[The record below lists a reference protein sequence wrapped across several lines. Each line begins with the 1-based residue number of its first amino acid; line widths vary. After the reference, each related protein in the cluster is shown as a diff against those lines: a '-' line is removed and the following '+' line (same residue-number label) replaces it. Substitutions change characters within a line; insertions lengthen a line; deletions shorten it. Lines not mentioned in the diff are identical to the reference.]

1 MNLVTGATG
10 LLGSHIVEQLR
21 RRDRPVRA
29 LVRADSDVSWLE
41 GQGVELVEGD
51 LGDRASL
58 ERACAGA
65 SVVYHSAARV
75 GDWGPWSE
83 FQAITIDGT
92 AHLVDAAA
100 EAEVDR
106 FVHISSISAY
116 GHVDGPGMVLD
127 ETAPLGQRLSR
138 WSYYSKAKVAAEGC
152 VWEAHRQGRIRVTVI
167 RPSWLYGPR
176 DRATVARM
184 TKMILTGKAKL
195 IGGGD
200 NRLNLVYAG
209 NVAEAA
215 ILAADSKQAVGEAY
229 NCSNDGEITLR
240 EYFNAVAKALGAGP
254 VTRTVPYRTAHIA
267 AFVLECIGHAFRLKK
282 PPMITRYAAWLMGRR
297 CYFSAEKARKQL
309 GWSSTVSYEQGI
321 PMTIRW
327 FLQQQAGET
336 TPSPAVVSAGA

>member
-29 LVRADSDVSWLE
+29 LVRATSDVSWLE
-41 GQGVELVEGD
+41 GQGVEFVEGD

-58 ERACAGA
+58 GRACTGA

-92 AHLVDAAA
+92 AHLIDAAA
-100 EAEVDR
+100 EAGVDR

-152 VWEAHRQGRIRVTVI
+152 VWEAHRQGRIRATII

-184 TKMILTGKAKL
+184 TRMIRTGKAKL

-215 ILAADSKQAVGEAY
+215 ILAADSERAIGEAY

-240 EYFNAVAKALGAGP
+240 QYFNAVAEALGAGP
-254 VTRTVPYRTAHIA
+254 VTRTVPYAVAHSA

-297 CYFSAEKARKQL
+297 CYFSAEKARTQL

-327 FLQQQAGET
+327 FLENQAGEST
-336 TPSPAVVSAGA
+336 RAPAVVGAGA